1 MPRHPNSNGLSI
13 VQLEKMLEERRSKIG
28 SLERKRSKFQRQ
40 LDTLDAQIA
49 SLGGSGRAGGSRPR
63 NKTTL
68 NDAIAA
74 VLKKSVGPMK
84 VGDIARNALNSGY
97 STSSSNFRV
106 IVNQALIKDKR
117 FTKAGER
124 GTYQLKK

>member
-1 MPRHPNSNGLSI
+1 MPRHSNSNGLSI
-13 VQLEKMLEERRSKIG
+13 PQLEKMLEDQRSKIG
-28 SLERKRSKFQRQ
+28 SLERKRTKFQRQ
-40 LDTLDAQIA
+40 LDSIDAQIA
-49 SLGGSGRAGGSRPR
+49 TLGGSGRARGARPR

-68 NDAIAA
+68 NDMIAS
-74 VLKKSVGPMK
+74 VLKKSAGPMK
-84 VGDIARNALNSGY
+84 VGDIARNALDNGY

-117 FTKAGER
+117 FTKAGAR

>member
-1 MPRHPNSNGLSI
+1 MPHHPNSNGLSI

-49 SLGGSGRAGGSRPR
+49 SLGGSGRTRGFRPR

-84 VGDIARNALNSGY
+84 VADIARNALNSGY

>member
-49 SLGGSGRAGGSRPR
+49 SLGGSARARGSRPR

-68 NDAIAA
+68 TDAIAT

-84 VGDIARNALNSGY
+84 VADIARNALNSGY